1 MINLTT
7 AIYSKF
13 SGSALSTD
21 VGGRMFKLEA
31 PQDTE
36 MPYVV
41 FFVVSNVPQYP
52 GGKTI
57 EEFMIQFSLFS
68 SASSSTEVED
78 ILTHLRSLY
87 DDVVLT
93 ITGNTSIYFIRGNF
107 TAMRDEIT
115 TASGTV
121 GVWHYVQEY
130 DGWMVKT

>member
-41 FFVVSNVPQYP
+41 FFVVSNVPQI
-52 GGKTI
+52 GR
-57 EEFMIQFSLFS
+57 
-68 SASSSTEVED
+68 AHV
-78 ILTHLRSLY
+78 
-87 DDVVLT
+87 
-93 ITGNTSIYFIRGNF
+93 
-107 TAMRDEIT
+107 
-115 TASGTV
+115 
-121 GVWHYVQEY
+121 
-130 DGWMVKT
+130 